1 MPPRLSTQLIGLAAA
16 TCSLAPSAAPAQVRS
31 HSADQGTYV
40 DTVELSQKA
49 DLVVLARVTQMK
61 PVPTSTPGALVPSH
75 RRYYAEAS
83 TKALLYGQSGIG
95 GSLRYLVDLP
105 VAPGQG
111 SADLTGK
118 DVFLFASPV
127 PGRPEEI
134 KLVEPTA
141 QQLWSPEREDRLRAV
156 LRALVS
162 PHAPAPVTGV
172 RELSYV
178 PGNLAGQGRTQ
189 IFLDTKKGPVTIAVR
204 HLPGQAET
212 WGVSLS
218 EVTGGDLRPP
228 ARDTLE
234 WYNLACFMPASPP
247 QSAYVSGSFPS
258 KQQAYAD
265 YRMVLAALGPCERSQ

>member
-1 MPPRLSTQLIGLAAA
+1 MHPRLSTLQIGLAAA
-16 TCSLAPSAAPAQVRS
+16 TCSVAPSAALAQVRS

-40 DTVELSQKA
+40 DTVELSKKA

-61 PVPTSTPGALVPSH
+61 PVATSTPGALLPSH
-75 RRYYAEAS
+75 RRYYTEAS

-105 VAPGQG
+105 VTPGEG
-111 SADLTGK
+111 TANLTGK

-156 LRALVS
+156 LRALV
-162 PHAPAPVTGV
+162 APRAPGPATGV

-189 IFLDTKKGPVTIAVR
+189 IFLDTKKGPVTISVR
-204 HLPGQAET
+204 HVPGQAET

-218 EVTGGDLRPP
+218 EVTEGDLRPP

-247 QSAYVSGSFPS
+247 QSAYVSGPFSS

-265 YRMVLAALGPCERSQ
+265 YRMVLAALGPCERSL

>member
-1 MPPRLSTQLIGLAAA
+1 MPARLSTLLIGLAAA
-16 TCSLAPSAAPAQVRS
+16 TCSVAPSAALAQVRS

-40 DTVELSQKA
+40 DTVELSKKA
-49 DLVVLARVTQMK
+49 DLVVLVRVTQMK
-61 PVPTSTPGALVPSH
+61 PVATATPGALLPSH

-83 TKALLYGQSGIG
+83 TKALLYGQTGIG

-111 SADLTGK
+111 TADLTGK

-141 QQLWSPEREDRLRAV
+141 QQLWSPEREERLRAV

-162 PHAPAPVTGV
+162 PRAPPPVTGV

-204 HLPGQAET
+204 HLPGQAKT

-218 EVTGGDLRPP
+218 EVTGGDLHPP

-247 QSAYVSGSFPS
+247 QSAYVSGPFSS

-265 YRMVLAALGPCERSQ
+265 YRMVLAALGPCERSH